1 MSRLRAQCVTWFPLS
16 FPSSPSPSQR
26 IGEEKSWKG
35 KGETNALAVGRRL
48 VPFRCQSN
56 SPQMKGMCFG
66 IRRSVAPQ
74 VVRGGSLF
82 GICGHY
88 PFITLFK
95 WPQIPLIPLPGPR
108 LLPAIAGAWIK
119 EKESSING
127 GRDYDQGKESSDL
140 GIPKHPK
147 VLER

>member
-1 MSRLRAQCVTWFPLS
+1 MSLPGWCGT
-16 FPSSPSPSQR
+16 
-26 IGEEKSWKG
+26 G
-35 KGETNALAVGRRL
+35 KES
-48 VPFRCQSN
+48 C
-56 SPQMKGMCFG
+56 
-66 IRRSVAPQ
+66 
-74 VVRGGSLF
+74 